1 MIINGIPDG
10 SAYACSARRVESLG
24 TVCLIP
30 TLNESPTIREVI
42 SKAHGLTDL
51 TVVVDGNSSDD
62 TVAVARDSGA
72 EVLIQEGK
80 GKGMAIRTALSKIE
94 ADIYVI
100 IDGDA
105 TYDPCEINAIVS
117 PIIDGEAD
125 MVVGSRLRG
134 QMEEGAI
141 SLTHLLGNRFF
152 NALINFLNNSD
163 ISDSQSGF
171 RAVAGRAFRNLG
183 LSSKGFEIET
193 EITVRALRN
202 GLKVKEVPI
211 RYMGRR
217 GSPSKLSGLGAGTRI
232 LWTILRCS
240 FETSLAPRERIILS
254 RAF

>member
-1 MIINGIPDG
+1 M
-10 SAYACSARRVESLG
+10 E

-42 SKAHGLTDL
+42 SRAHGLTDL

-80 GKGMAIRTALSKIE
+80 GKGMAIQTALSKID

-105 TYDPCEINAIVS
+105 TYDPYDIHAIIS
-117 PIIDGEAD
+117 PIIGGEAD

-134 QMEEGAI
+134 QMEKGAI
-141 SLTHLLGNRFF
+141 NRTHLLGNHLF
-152 NALINFLNNSD
+152 NALINVLNHSD

-171 RAVAGRAFRNLG
+171 RAIAGEAFRNLR

-193 EITVRALRN
+193 EMTVRALRN
-202 GLKVKEVPI
+202 GLRVKEVPI
-211 RYMGRR
+211 RYRGRR
-217 GSPSKLSGLGAGTRI
+217 GSPSKLSGLGAGTSI
-232 LWTILRCS
+232 LKTILRCS
-240 FETSLAPRERIILS
+240 FEDPLTPRALG
-254 RAF
+254 